1 MEKLSSP
8 EIVAELILDDHG
20 NYVIQKVLQCADED
34 TKENILKNI
43 IPLIPKIKEV
53 TFGERLLNRLYI
65 SYPQLNSGNSKKKII
80 MDFII
85 AIITIIMILVIIT
98 NKKKIIRIE
107 KIIRNNFIK

>member
-1 MEKLSSP
+1 M
-8 EIVAELILDDHG
+8 DDHG

-65 SYPQLNSGNSKKKII
+65 SYPILNSGNSKKKNNYGFYNSNNNNNNDISNNNEQEKNYKNRKN
-80 MDFII
+80 
-85 AIITIIMILVIIT
+85 
-98 NKKKIIRIE
+98 NKK
-107 KIIRNNFIK
+107 